1 MQKRE
6 KVILFIFFIFCISIR
21 LFYISQKNLWFDEIF
36 SWNLTLDS
44 FYTIIVRTSNDV
56 HPPLYYFILKI
67 WNYLLDDSV
76 FSMRAFSALCG
87 SLSVFFIYPISR
99 KILKPLESII
109 VVVLYCISPLNL
121 YYSQEVR
128 MSAMNLLFNIIS
140 VYYFIKLVES
150 KSGIKDIFRDKY
162 SYLYILFTTLALY
175 THYFSFFILITQII
189 FLLYYF
195 KKNINNIKSFGL
207 IYISILILYIV
218 WLPEFISQIS
228 RGQSWRSPQ
237 NASQVIQELLH
248 YLKDVSLGLYYH
260 FTNLQLV
267 YYITYFLILM
277 IILCIVGLFIK
288 KEKNNGNFT
297 ILTNFL
303 VLIPLSLTIIIS
315 FSEKIEFFRYLS
327 ILVPYILIFIV
338 YSLNKYKFKIIP
350 VTIIILYASVNI
362 FGVWLYF
369 TSDFKNDDYRALITT
384 LNANYSEGERIYVEP
399 HYNGWSINYYKK
411 QENLKIPNIVDNRY
425 GWDNLMDSL
434 NTQKPKQF
442 WLIMDYGSVDT
453 TKYPI
458 YLSDMKALYEQT
470 YFQSFPDYPVRVDL
484 YRFSLK

>member
-1 MQKRE
+1 
-6 KVILFIFFIFCISIR
+6 
-21 LFYISQKNLWFDEIF
+21 
-36 SWNLTLDS
+36 
-44 FYTIIVRTSNDV
+44 
-56 HPPLYYFILKI
+56 
-67 WNYLLDDSV
+67 
-76 FSMRAFSALCG
+76 
-87 SLSVFFIYPISR
+87 
-99 KILKPLESII
+99 
-109 VVVLYCISPLNL
+109 
-121 YYSQEVR
+121 